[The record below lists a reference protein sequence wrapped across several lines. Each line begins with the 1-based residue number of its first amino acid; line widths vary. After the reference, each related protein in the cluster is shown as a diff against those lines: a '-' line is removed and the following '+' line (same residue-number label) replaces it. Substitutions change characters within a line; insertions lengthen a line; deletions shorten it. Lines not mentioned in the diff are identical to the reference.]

1 MSLLRQDVT
10 TNDWVIF
17 APERA
22 RRPHE
27 WKQAAEESEA
37 SLPSEGK
44 CPFCQGNEQMT
55 SPEIYALRGGTA
67 PNTPGWRVRVIP
79 NKFPALRIEE
89 ETRRQEEGPTFR
101 HMGGCGAHEVIV
113 ESPDHDLFLAQ
124 QPVEQVEFLLRA
136 LQLRFNDLMRDSR
149 FQTIVIFKN
158 HGEQAGTSLRHPH
171 CQLIAMPV
179 VPQLLRLKH
188 HVATDFFDQTGS
200 CLYCVLLHEE
210 LLARERVVAE
220 NDHYAAISPYASHV
234 PFEIWILP
242 KRHNS
247 SFGRVEASL
256 FRPLAELLK
265 TVLQKLFCGLDNP
278 AFNLILNTAPR
289 GDEGK
294 QYFLWHIQI
303 LPRLTTQAG
312 FEMGSG
318 MSINTT
324 LPEDAAEYLRQAESF

>member
-27 WKQAAEESEA
+27 WKQAAEKSAA
-37 SLPSEGK
+37 SLPSEGR

-55 SPEIYALRGGTA
+55 GPEIYALRGGTV

-79 NKFPALRIEE
+79 NKFPALRIEG
-89 ETRRQEEGPTFR
+89 ETRRQEEGPVFR

-113 ESPDHDLFLAQ
+113 ESPDHDLFLAH
-124 QPVEQVEFLLRA
+124 QPVEQVELLLRA
-136 LQLRFNDLMRDSR
+136 CQLRFNDLMRDLR
-149 FQTIVIFKN
+149 FQTIVVFKN
-158 HGEQAGTSLRHPH
+158 HGVQAGTSLRHPH
-171 CQLIAMPV
+171 FQLIATPV

-188 HVATDFFDQTGS
+188 RVAMEYFDQTGS
-200 CLYCVLLHEE
+200 CLYCVVLHEE
-210 LLARERVVAE
+210 LLARDRVVAE
-220 NDHYAAISPYASHV
+220 NDHYAAITPYASHV
-234 PFEIWILP
+234 PFELWIVP
-242 KRHNS
+242 KKHHS
-247 SFGRVEASL
+247 SFGLVDATLL
-256 FRPLAELLK
+256 FPLAELLK
-265 TVLQKLFCGLDNP
+265 TVLRKLFCGLDNP

-289 GDEGK
+289 GDEDK